1 MTTSQLT
8 APARHEAAVSGHNPN
23 HYKWIALSNTTLGML
38 LATINSSIVLIAL
51 PDIFDGIKVNPL
63 LPGNTSYLL
72 WMMMGFMVVTAV
84 LVVTFGRLGDMFGRV
99 RMYNLG
105 FVFFTVCSILLSVT
119 WMTGTDAALWLIG
132 WRIVQGVGGAFLMAN
147 STAILTD
154 AFPPN
159 QRGTA
164 IGINSI
170 AAIAGSF
177 IGLLLGG
184 LLAPHNWHLVFIVSA
199 PVGVLGTI
207 WAYLMLKETGV
218 RRKVKID
225 WWGNVT
231 FAIGLIAILVALT
244 YGIQPYGGHSM
255 GWTSPWVLAGLI
267 GGAALLAVF
276 VVIELRVAEPLFRLA
291 LFRNRGFA
299 FGNIANLLTALGR
312 GGLQFILIIW
322 LQGIWLPQ
330 HGYDF
335 SQTPLWAGIYL
346 LPLTAGF
353 LLSAPLAGVVSD
365 RIGTRMF
372 TVGGPLLTALAFGLL
387 LVIPANFSYWEFALL
402 LVLYGVGSG
411 TFISPNRAEIM
422 NNVPADQRG
431 AGAGM
436 TATFM
441 NAASV
446 LSIGIFFSLI
456 VTGLT
461 HSLPSALYDGLTRQD
476 VPAAAA
482 TAVSKLPALG
492 VLFAAFLGFNPMK
505 SLLGSLSGHLPA
517 ANVTVMTG
525 HSFFPQLI
533 TQPFHDGLVVAF
545 WFAIAVSVIAAVAS
559 AFTGK
564 RKGEPATA
572 EPPAASESPG
582 VSMEPPEAELA
593 WAGAEEA
600 SAEEPRTEEPST
612 EEPSTE
618 EASAAATEPS
628 ATPAEAIAGVV
639 TRPDGEPAAGVPV
652 TALDSGNGVAGTAV
666 TGADGRYLPQVPGPG
681 DYVVIAAGLRA
692 REVSLDARANGNV
705 PVLLRIGE
713 RP

>member
-1 MTTSQLT
+1 
-8 APARHEAAVSGHNPN
+8 
-23 HYKWIALSNTTLGML
+23 ML

-63 LPGNTSYLL
+63 EPGNTSYLL

-119 WMTGTDAALWLIG
+119 WMSGTSAALWLIG
-132 WRIVQGVGGAFLMAN
+132 WRIVQGIGGAFLMAN
-147 STAILTD
+147 STAILID
-154 AFPPN
+154 AFPAN

-199 PVGVLGTI
+199 PVGVIGTI
-207 WAYLMLKETGV
+207 WAFLMLRETGV
-218 RRKVKID
+218 RRRVKID
-225 WWGNVT
+225 WWGNLT
-231 FAIGLIAILVALT
+231 FAAGLIAVLVALT

-255 GWTSPWVLAGLI
+255 GWTNPWVLAGLI
-267 GGAALLAVF
+267 GGAVVLAVF
-276 VVIELRVAEPLFRLA
+276 VVIELKVAEPLFRLA

-322 LQGIWLPQ
+322 LQGVWLPQ
-330 HGYDF
+330 HGYAF
-335 SQTPLWAGIYL
+335 SQTPLWAGIYM
-346 LPLTAGF
+346 LPMTAGF
-353 LLSAPLAGVVSD
+353 LLAAPLAGVISD
-365 RIGTRMF
+365 RTGTRMF
-372 TVGGPLLTALAFGLL
+372 TIGGPLLTAVAFGLL
-387 LVIPANFSYWEFALL
+387 MVIPANFSYWEFCLL
-402 LVLYGVGSG
+402 LLLYGIGSG

-431 AGAGM
+431 VGAGM

-456 VTGLT
+456 VTGLA
-461 HSLPSALYDGLTRQD
+461 HSLPSALYNGLTQQD

-482 TAVSKLPALG
+482 TAVSTLPPLG
-492 VLFAAFLGFNPMK
+492 VLFAAFLGYNPMG
-505 SLLGSLSGHLPA
+505 SLLGPVSGHLPA
-517 ANVTVMTG
+517 AKLTLLTG

-533 TQPFHDGLVVAF
+533 TQPFHEGLIIAF
-545 WFAIAVSVIAAVAS
+545 SFAIAVSVLAAAAS

-564 RKGEPATA
+564 TKGRRAPGA
-572 EPPAASESPG
+572 PPAIDL
-582 VSMEPPEAELA
+582 EPPEAELA
-593 WAGAEEA
+593 WAGV
-600 SAEEPRTEEPST
+600 
-612 EEPSTE
+612 
-618 EASAAATEPS
+618 
-628 ATPAEAIAGVV
+628 AEAGAAEAGTVEVSTAEARTVEVGTAEARASEGGIAESITAEAVTAESGTTQANAAEATASIAGLV
-639 TRPDGEPAAGVPV
+639 TGPDGTPAAGVTV
-652 TALDSGNGVAGTAV
+652 TALDSAQAVAGRAV
-666 TGADGRYLPQVPGPG
+666 TGADGRYLLPVSGPG
-681 DYVVIAAGLRA
+681 EYVMVAAGLRT
-692 REVSLDARANGNV
+692 LRA
-705 PVLLRIGE
+705 PVRAGAGWNAPVRFKIGE
-713 RP
+713 RQ

>member
-1 MTTSQLT
+1 MTTSQLP
-8 APARHEAAVSGHNPN
+8 AQARHEAADPRHHPDR
-23 HYKWIALSNTTLGML
+23 YKWIALSNTTLGML

-51 PDIFDGIKVNPL
+51 PDIFNGIKVNPL
-63 LPGNTSYLL
+63 EPGNTSYLL

-119 WMTGTDAALWLIG
+119 WMTGTQAALWLIG

-154 AFPPN
+154 VFPPN

-184 LLAPHNWHLVFIVSA
+184 ILAPHNWHLVFIVSA
-199 PVGVLGTI
+199 PVGLLGTI
-207 WAYLMLKETGV
+207 WAYLMLKETGI

-225 WWGNVT
+225 WWGNAT
-231 FAIGLIAILVALT
+231 FAIGLIAVLVALT

-255 GWTSPWVLAGLI
+255 GWTNPWVLGGLI
-267 GGAALLAVF
+267 GGAAVLCVF
-276 VVIELRVAEPLFRLA
+276 VVIELRVTEPLFRLS

-299 FGNIANLLTALGR
+299 FGNIASLLTALGR

-335 SQTPLWAGIYL
+335 SRTPLWAGIYL
-346 LPLTAGF
+346 LPLTLGF
-353 LLSAPLAGVVSD
+353 LLSAPLAGIISD
-365 RIGTRMF
+365 RVGTRAF
-372 TVGGPLLTALAFGLL
+372 TVGGPLLTAVAFLL
-387 LVIPANFSYWEFALL
+387 LMAIPANFSYWEFALL

-422 NNVPADQRG
+422 NNVPPDQRG
-431 AGAGM
+431 VGAGM

-456 VTGLT
+456 VAGLS
-461 HSLPSALYDGLTRQD
+461 HSLPSALYDGLTQQH
-476 VPAAAA
+476 VPSAAAG
-482 TAVSKLPALG
+482 AVSRLPALG
-492 VLFAAFLGFNPMK
+492 VLFAAFLGYNPMQQ
-505 SLLGSLSGHLPA
+505 LLGSVAGHLPA
-517 ANVTVMTG
+517 ANVAELTG
-525 HSFFPQLI
+525 HSFFPRLI

-545 WFAIAVSVIAAVAS
+545 WFAIAVSVVAAIAS

-564 RKGEPATA
+564 DRGERAAGEPLA
-572 EPPAASESPG
+572 
-582 VSMEPPEAELA
+582 VNVEPPEAELA

-600 SAEEPRTEEPST
+600 GTAEEGTAEVG
-612 EEPSTE
+612 
-618 EASAAATEPS
+618 ATIS
-628 ATPAEAIAGVV
+628 GVV
-639 TRPDGEPAAGVPV
+639 TRPDGAPAAGVTV
-652 TALDSGNGVAGTAV
+652 TALDSANAVAGRTV
-666 TGADGRYLPQVPGPG
+666 TGQDGRYRLRVPAPG
-681 DYVVIAAGLRA
+681 DYVMVAAGLRA
-692 REVSLDARANGNV
+692 RAVTLDAGAHGDA
-705 PVLLRIGE
+705 PILLMIGG

>member
-1 MTTSQLT
+1 MTTSH
-8 APARHEAAVSGHNPN
+8 PDR
-23 HYKWIALSNTTLGML
+23 YKWIALSNTTLGML

-51 PDIFDGIKVNPL
+51 PDIFDGIQLNPL
-63 LPGNTSYLL
+63 ESGNTSYLL

-105 FVFFTVCSILLSVT
+105 FVIFTIPAILLSVT
-119 WMTGTDAALWLIG
+119 WMKGVDGALWLIG
-132 WRIVQGVGGAFLMAN
+132 WRIVQGIGGAFLMAN

-154 AFPPN
+154 AFPAN

-164 IGINSI
+164 LGINSI
-170 AAIAGSF
+170 SAIAGSF

-184 LLAPHNWHLVFIVSA
+184 VLAPHNWHLVFIVSA
-199 PVGVLGTI
+199 PVGVFGTI
-207 WAYLMLKETGV
+207 WAYLLLKDTGI

-225 WWGNVT
+225 WWGNAT

-267 GGAALLAVF
+267 GGAVVLVIF
-276 VVIELRVAEPLFRLA
+276 VVIEMKVAEPLFRLS

-335 SQTPLWAGIYL
+335 SQTPLWAGIYM
-346 LPLTAGF
+346 LPMTGGF
-353 LLSAPLAGVVSD
+353 LLSAPLAGIVSD
-365 RIGTRMF
+365 RIGTRLF
-372 TVGGPLLTALAFGLL
+372 TVGGPLLTAVAFGLL
-387 LVIPANFSYWEFALL
+387 MVMPANFAYWQFALL
-402 LVLYGVGSG
+402 LFLYGLGSG

-422 NNVPADQRG
+422 NNVPPDQRG

-441 NAASV
+441 NAATV

-456 VTGLT
+456 VAGLSR
-461 HSLPSALYDGLTRQD
+461 SLPSALYDGLTHQD
-476 VPAAAA
+476 VPSAAA
-482 TAVSKLPALG
+482 TAISRLPALG
-492 VLFAAFLGFNPMK
+492 VLFAAFLGFNPMQQ
-505 SLLGSLSGHLPA
+505 LLGPLSGHLPA
-517 ANVTVMTG
+517 AKVAVMTG
-525 HSFFPQLI
+525 HSFFPKLI

-545 WFAIAVSVIAAVAS
+545 WFAIGVSVVAGIAS

-564 RKGEPATA
+564 SRRERAVG
-572 EPPAASESPG
+572 ESPA
-582 VSMEPPEAELA
+582 VDMEPPEAELA
-593 WAGAEEA
+593 WA
-600 SAEEPRTEEPST
+600 
-612 EEPSTE
+612 
-618 EASAAATEPS
+618 AAASSDSS
-628 ATPAEAIAGVV
+628 ASISGVV
-639 TRPDGEPAAGVPV
+639 TTPDGGPAAGVTV
-652 TALDSGNGVAGTAV
+652 TALNAANEVAATGV
-666 TGADGRYLPQVPGPG
+666 TGVDGSYLLNVPGPG
-681 DYVVIAAGLRA
+681 DYVVVAAGQRA
-692 REVSLDARANGNV
+692 REASFEVGPGADAS
-705 PVLLRIGE
+705 VLLKIGE
-713 RP
+713 RA

>member
-1 MTTSQLT
+1 MTTSQL
-8 APARHEAAVSGHNPN
+8 PARARREAASRGPRPDR
-23 HYKWIALSNTTLGML
+23 YKWIALSNTTLGML

-51 PDIFDGIKVNPL
+51 PDIFDGIKLNPL
-63 LPGNTSYLL
+63 EPGNTSYLL

-99 RMYNLG
+99 RMYKLG

-119 WMTGTDAALWLIG
+119 WMTGTSAALWLIG
-132 WRIVQGVGGAFLMAN
+132 WRIVQGIGGAFLMAN

-154 AFPPN
+154 VFPPN

-177 IGLLLGG
+177 LGLLLGG
-184 LLAPHNWHLVFIVSA
+184 LLAPHDWHLVFIVSA

-225 WWGNVT
+225 WWGNAT

-244 YGIQPYGGHSM
+244 YGIQPYGRHSM
-255 GWTSPWVLAGLI
+255 GWTNPWVLGGLI
-267 GGAALLAVF
+267 GGAVVLAVF
-276 VVIELRVAEPLFRLA
+276 VVIELRVAEPLFRLS
-291 LFRNRGFA
+291 LFRNPGFA
-299 FGNIANLLTALGR
+299 FGNIANLLTSLGR

-322 LQGIWLPQ
+322 LQGVWLPQ

-335 SQTPLWAGIYL
+335 SQTPLWAGIYM
-346 LPLTAGF
+346 LPMTAGF
-353 LLSAPLAGVVSD
+353 LLSAPLAGIASD
-365 RIGTRMF
+365 RIGTRLF
-372 TVGGPLLTALAFGLL
+372 TVGGPLLTAVAFGLL
-387 LVIPANFSYWEFALL
+387 MVIPADFSYWEFALL
-402 LVLYGVGSG
+402 LLLYGIGSG

-456 VTGLT
+456 VAGLT

-476 VPAAAA
+476 VPPAAA
-482 TAVSKLPALG
+482 TTVSSLPALG
-492 VLFAAFLGFNPMK
+492 VLFAAFLGYNPMS
-505 SLLGSLSGHLPA
+505 SLLGSLSGHLPPA
-517 ANVTVMTG
+517 KLALITG
-525 HSFFPQLI
+525 HSFFPRLI
-533 TQPFHDGLVVAF
+533 TQPFHDGLVVTF
-545 WFAIAVSVIAAVAS
+545 WFAIAASVVAAVAS

-564 RKGEPATA
+564 TRDSPAVSEPAGA
-572 EPPAASESPG
+572 G
-582 VSMEPPEAELA
+582 LEPPEAELA
-593 WAGAEEA
+593 WAGLEEA
-600 SAEEPRTEEPST
+600 TATEATAT
-612 EEPSTE
+612 ELTAG
-618 EASAAATEPS
+618 EAGVGQAGAAT
-628 ATPAEAIAGVV
+628 AGTAIAGVV
-639 TRPDGEPAAGVPV
+639 SGPDGAPAAGVTV
-652 TALDSGNGVAGTAV
+652 TALNAASGVAGTAV
-666 TGADGRYLPQVPGPG
+666 SGADGRYLLPVPRPG
-681 DYVVIAAGLRA
+681 DYVVVAGGLRA
-692 REVSLDARANGNV
+692 REVPLDADAPGDA
-705 PVLLRIGE
+705 PVKLWIGE
-713 RP
+713 RR

>member
-1 MTTSQLT
+1 MTTSQLP
-8 APARHEAAVSGHNPN
+8 ARARHEAAASGQHPGR
-23 HYKWIALSNTTLGML
+23 YKWIALSNTTLGML

-63 LPGNTSYLL
+63 QPGNTSYLL

-154 AFPPN
+154 VFPPN

-199 PVGVLGTI
+199 PVGLFGTI
-207 WAYLMLKETGV
+207 WAYLMLKETSV
-218 RRKVKID
+218 RRKIKID
-225 WWGNVT
+225 WWGNAT

-244 YGIQPYGGHSM
+244 YGIQPYRGHSM
-255 GWTSPWVLAGLI
+255 GWTDPWVLSGLI
-267 GGAALLAVF
+267 GGAVVLAAF
-276 VVIELRVAEPLFRLA
+276 VLIELTVAEPLFRLT

-299 FGNIANLLTALGR
+299 FGNIANLLTSLGR

-335 SQTPLWAGIYL
+335 SQTPLWAGIYM
-346 LPLTAGF
+346 LPMTAGF
-353 LLSAPLAGVVSD
+353 LLSAPLAGVLSD
-365 RIGTRMF
+365 RVGTRMF

-387 LVIPANFSYWEFALL
+387 MAIPADFSYWDFALL
-402 LVLYGVGSG
+402 LLLYGVGSG
-411 TFISPNRAEIM
+411 NFISPNRAEIM

-431 AGAGM
+431 VGAGM

-456 VTGLT
+456 VAGLT

-476 VPAAAA
+476 VPPAAAA
-482 TAVSKLPALG
+482 AIAKLPALG
-492 VLFAAFLGFNPMK
+492 VLFAAFLGYNPMR
-505 SLLGSLSGHLPA
+505 SLLGPLSGRLPA
-517 ANVTVMTG
+517 AKVSVLTG
-525 HSFFPQLI
+525 HSFFPRLI
-533 TQPFHDGLVVAF
+533 TGPFHDGLVVTF
-545 WFAIAVSVIAAVAS
+545 WFAIAVSVVAAVAS

-564 RKGEPATA
+564 APSERTA
-572 EPPAASESPG
+572 SAPSA
-582 VSMEPPEAELA
+582 VNLEPPEAELA
-593 WAGAEEA
+593 WAGAAEA
-600 SAEEPRTEEPST
+600 EAGAAEPG
-612 EEPSTE
+612 
-618 EASAAATEPS
+618 
-628 ATPAEAIAGVV
+628 PAEPEPAISGVV
-639 TRPDGEPAAGVPV
+639 TRPDGAPAAGVTV
-652 TALDSGNGVAGTAV
+652 TALNSANAVAGTTV
-666 TGADGRYLPQVPGPG
+666 TGADGRYLLHVPGSG
-681 DYVVIAAGLRA
+681 DYVVVAAGLRA
-692 REVSLDARANGNV
+692 REVPLDAQARADA

-713 RP
+713 LP

>member
-1 MTTSQLT
+1 MTTSQLP
-8 APARHEAAVSGHNPN
+8 ARARHEAAVPGPHPDR
-23 HYKWIALSNTTLGML
+23 YKWIALSNTTLGML

-63 LPGNTSYLL
+63 EPGNTSYLL

-119 WMTGTDAALWLIG
+119 WMTGTGAALWLIG
-132 WRIVQGVGGAFLMAN
+132 WRIVQGIGGAFLMAN

-154 AFPPN
+154 VFPPN

-164 IGINSI
+164 IGINAI

-207 WAYLMLKETGV
+207 WAYLMLRETSV
-218 RRKVKID
+218 RHRVKID
-225 WWGNVT
+225 WWGNAT

-255 GWTSPWVLAGLI
+255 GWTSPWVLTGLI
-267 GGAALLAVF
+267 GGAVVLAVF
-276 VVIELRVAEPLFRLA
+276 VVIEVRVAEPLFRLT

-335 SQTPLWAGIYL
+335 SRTPLWAGIYL

-353 LLSAPLAGVVSD
+353 LLSAPLAGIVSD
-365 RIGTRMF
+365 RIGTRPF
-372 TVGGPLLTALAFGLL
+372 TVGGPLLTALAFWLL
-387 LVIPANFSYWEFALL
+387 MAIPANFSYWEFALL

-422 NNVPADQRG
+422 NNVPPDQRG
-431 AGAGM
+431 VGAGM

-456 VTGLT
+456 VAGLS

-476 VPAAAA
+476 VPPAAAS
-482 TAVSKLPALG
+482 AVSRLPALG
-492 VLFAAFLGFNPMK
+492 VLFAAFLGYNPMQQ
-505 SLLGSLSGHLPA
+505 LLGSLSGHLPA
-517 ANVTVMTG
+517 AKVTLMTG

-545 WFAIAVSVIAAVAS
+545 WFAIAVSVIAAIAS

-564 RKGEPATA
+564 TKDER
-572 EPPAASESPG
+572 ASRAPRAG
-582 VSMEPPEAELA
+582 RMEPPEGELA

-600 SAEEPRTEEPST
+600 GAEEGGVAEGGVEEGGA
-612 EEPSTE
+612 EEAGVGEGCAVT
-618 EASAAATEPS
+618 ASAAA
-628 ATPAEAIAGVV
+628 AEAAISGVV
-639 TRPDGEPAAGVPV
+639 SRPDGAPAVGVTV
-652 TALDSGNGVAGTAV
+652 TALNFANAVADTTV
-666 TGADGRYLPQVPGPG
+666 TGTDGRYLLHVPSPG
-681 DYVVIAAGLRA
+681 DYVVVAAGLRA
-692 REVSLDARANGNV
+692 REVSLDAGAGRDT

-713 RP
+713 RS